1 MNKEK
6 FLKELEKRLSILNEN
21 ERKDIIDE
29 YKSTIE
35 EKIKNGETEENA
47 VKDFGNIDDL
57 VKEIL
62 EAYKIDPK
70 YKENDFKRIVNDGE
84 NIIKECADT
93 LAKGVKDMAE
103 SFKNNNQDINL
114 SLVFEIMIKV
124 FLTILFIGLLRIPFI
139 IFTHLGNIFFEAL
152 FSPIDVLIK
161 VLWTIFLSIIYLV
174 IIVIII
180 SKIFKEYFVKKEDS
194 KIKENTKEPK
204 SNKKES
210 KINEEKKEII
220 KKKQSNNG
228 QISSLLLTV
237 TKILVIFFFL
247 IPLICTN
254 IGLISVTMISIYY
267 WIKGINMFGLT
278 MLLTGISMISIWL
291 THLTASILEEKHVKA
306 YLLIIGIILT
316 IIGGVVFGL
325 TLTKIEYID
334 ETPKQTELEIMTNTY
349 NTDKKV
355 YIETHN
361 EEDVSKKIDETL
373 EDNTFKIKVKYP
385 VKLYNIKI
393 EQTDNYTFN
402 EETCEEDNLC
412 GTYNYFDIN
421 YNEEETKNIKTAYNL
436 FIENLKDNKI
446 YNYEKAYRPTIE
458 IYSNEKTMNIIEI
471 D

>member
-6 FLKELEKRLSILNEN
+6 FLKELGKRLSILNEN

-84 NIIKECADT
+84 NIIKECADA

-114 SLVFEIMIKV
+114 SLVFEIIIKV
-124 FLTILFIGLLRIPFI
+124 FLTILFIGLLRIPFMA
-139 IFTHLGNIFFEAL
+139 FTYIGNCFFEAL

-174 IIVIII
+174 IIVLII
-180 SKIFKEYFVKKEDS
+180 SKIFKEYFVKDNKIKGEKPNKVENIKED
-194 KIKENTKEPK
+194 
-204 SNKKES
+204 KKTP
-210 KINEEKKEII
+210 
-220 KKKQSNNG
+220 KKKQISIN
-228 QISSLLLTV
+228 QISSILLTI

-254 IGLISVTMISIYY
+254 IGLISATIISIYY
-267 WIKGINMFGLT
+267 WIKGIDLLGLT
-278 MLLTGISMISIWL
+278 MLLSGITMISIWL
-291 THLTASILEEKHVKA
+291 THLTASILEEKRIKS
-306 YLLIIGIILT
+306 YLLILGIILT
-316 IIGGVVFGL
+316 ISGGIVFGL
-325 TLTKIEYID
+325 TLTKIQYID
-334 ETPKQTELEIMTNTY
+334 EMPNKIETETMTNTY

-361 EEDVSKKIDETL
+361 EEHVSKKIDETL
-373 EDNTFKIKVKYP
+373 EDNTFKIKIKYP
-385 VKLYNIKI
+385 VKLYNIKV

-402 EETCEEDNLC
+402 EESCLEDNLC
-412 GTYNYFDIN
+412 GTYNYFSIN
-421 YNEEETKNIKTAYNL
+421 YSEDELKNIKSAYNL
-436 FIENLKDNKI
+436 FIDNLKENKI
-446 YNYEKAYRPTIE
+446 YNYEKAYSPIIE
-458 IYSNEKTMNIIEI
+458 IYSNEKTMNLIEI

>member
-124 FLTILFIGLLRIPFI
+124 FLTILFIGLLRIPFMV
-139 IFTHLGNIFFEAL
+139 FTHIGNYFFEAL

-174 IIVIII
+174 IIVLII
-180 SKIFKEYFVKKEDS
+180 SKIFKEYFVKDNKIKGEKPNKVENIKED
-194 KIKENTKEPK
+194 
-204 SNKKES
+204 KKTP
-210 KINEEKKEII
+210 
-220 KKKQSNNG
+220 KKKQISIN
-228 QISSLLLTV
+228 QISSILLTI

-267 WIKGINMFGLT
+267 WIKGIDLLGLT
-278 MLLTGISMISIWL
+278 MLLSGITMISIWL
-291 THLTASILEEKHVKA
+291 THLTASILEEKRIKS
-306 YLLIIGIILT
+306 YLLILGIILT
-316 IIGGVVFGL
+316 ISGGIVFGL
-325 TLTKIEYID
+325 TLTKIDYID
-334 ETPKQTELEIMTNTY
+334 EMPNKIETETMTNTY

-361 EEDVSKKIDETL
+361 EEHVSKKIDETL
-373 EDNTFKIKVKYP
+373 EDNTFKIKIKYP
-385 VKLYNIKI
+385 VKLYNIKV

-402 EETCEEDNLC
+402 EESCLEDNLC
-412 GTYNYFDIN
+412 GTYNYFSIN
-421 YNEEETKNIKTAYNL
+421 YSEDELKNIKSAYNL
-436 FIENLKDNKI
+436 FIDNLKENKI
-446 YNYEKAYRPTIE
+446 YNYEKAYSPIIE